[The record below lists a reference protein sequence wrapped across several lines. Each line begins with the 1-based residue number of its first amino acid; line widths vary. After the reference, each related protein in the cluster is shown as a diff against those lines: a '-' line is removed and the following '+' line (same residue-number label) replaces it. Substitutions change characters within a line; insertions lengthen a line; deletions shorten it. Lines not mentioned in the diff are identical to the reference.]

1 MSNVRSKKGGSPFRD
16 CCRRSPWGVIRTLQG
31 GCPERVVGLVTGVL
45 VDARVGR
52 GPDVLATP
60 RLCPH
65 RRVVDRELIEERL
78 GVNPRKALDDMQVP
92 RRRAESRRV
101 GEVRRVDHERVA
113 LPVTDRITKPAPDLG
128 WDMLLI
134 HPDDAGVVDHLHEDQ
149 HVVFGLHDLL
159 QVVIEGPAA
168 SADRRWNRTPE
179 NSAPRAG
186 AAPDRHTGRA
196 RRGRSRATRRC
207 RCSGGR
213 TPRAIAPPLWL
224 RPSVGGVV
232 RLVER

>member
-1 MSNVRSKKGGSPFRD
+1 M
-16 CCRRSPWGVIRTLQG
+16 
-31 GCPERVVGLVTGVL
+31 TGVL

-186 AAPDRHTGRA
+186 AAPGSSYGPGASEVALEPLGGAGVRAEERRA
-196 RRGRSRATRRC
+196 RSRRLSGCGRQ
-207 RCSGGR
+207 
-213 TPRAIAPPLWL
+213 W
-224 RPSVGGVV
+224 GGVV